1 MSIYI
6 TLMTGVRGFPAETS
20 PGMAAAADRVGY
32 FVEREPSIVAGK
44 TQSHAGI
51 FLQHYLR
58 PGAAETCHV
67 ARRSAR
73 AQQKEGG
80 DPATLQAW

>member
-1 MSIYI
+1 
-6 TLMTGVRGFPAETS
+6 
-20 PGMAAAADRVGY
+20 
-32 FVEREPSIVAGK
+32 VAGK
-44 TQSHAGI
+44 TQSHASI

-80 DPATLQAW
+80 DPATFQAW